1 MSDYNNKIKS
11 ELISKI
17 DNINNISILELG
29 VKKGIST
36 NYFLEICEKNNG
48 KLYSVDIEDCS
59 KVSNNPKWKF
69 IHSRDDDFNKIF
81 NLIPNQVDIIYI
93 DSLHEANHVEKL
105 IYNYYAKLKK
115 GGYIY
120 IDDISHLLYLKNKP
134 RDNFYCEINNKE
146 TFDKILEIYNNNT
159 DLFDLSFSFK
169 SSGLAVIKKISNL
182 PLVKNEPIITR
193 NFSFKNII
201 RLIWKKI
208 KKN

>member
-29 VKKGIST
+29 VQKGIST
-36 NYFLEICEKNNG
+36 NYFLEVCEKNNG

-59 KVSNNPKWKF
+59 KVSNNPRWKF
-69 IHSRDDDFNKIF
+69 IHSRDDDFDKIF

-93 DSLHEANHVEKL
+93 DSLHEAYHVEKL
-105 IYNYYAKLKK
+105 IYNYYAKLKA
-115 GGYIY
+115 GGYIF
-120 IDDISHLLYLKNKP
+120 IDDISHLLYLQNKP
-134 RDNFYCEINNKE
+134 RNNFYCEINNKE
-146 TFDKILEIYNNNT
+146 TFDKILEIYNNNI

-169 SSGLAVIKKISNL
+169 SSGLGVIKKISNL
-182 PLVKNEPIITR
+182 PLIKNEAIVTR
-193 NFSFKNII
+193 NFSFKNIA